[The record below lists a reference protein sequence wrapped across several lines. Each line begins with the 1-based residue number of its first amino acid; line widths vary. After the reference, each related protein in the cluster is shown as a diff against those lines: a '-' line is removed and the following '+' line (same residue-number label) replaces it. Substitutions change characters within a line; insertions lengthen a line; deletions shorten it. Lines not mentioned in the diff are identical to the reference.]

1 MTIDYDGDEY
11 ETEESPAGCDKAE
24 AIRKKYCLENNQ
36 VYEMDNSDTFRELQG
51 GNGDHYSC
59 FNSVELDTVSHN
71 GKLYFI
77 KRIKN

>member
-1 MTIDYDGDEY
+1 MTTEGTEY
-11 ETEESPAGCDKAE
+11 EEPARCDKAE
-24 AIRKKYCLENNQ
+24 AIRKKYCLENNR
-36 VYEMDNSDTFRELQG
+36 VYEVLDNSDTFRELQD

-59 FNSVELDTVSHN
+59 FSSVELDTVSHN